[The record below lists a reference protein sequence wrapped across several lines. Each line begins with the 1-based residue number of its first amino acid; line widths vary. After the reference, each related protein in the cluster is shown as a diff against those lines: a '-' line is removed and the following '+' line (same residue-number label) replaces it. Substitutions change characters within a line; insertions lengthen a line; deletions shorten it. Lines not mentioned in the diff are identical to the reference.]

1 MTIEAD
7 IPVQILISSAMVSHC
22 TGLYARSAPQVQS
35 DTSSDVQR
43 LVIVPP
49 GTPNSQLPSPD
60 LLIGVWNDATTC
72 SGTPAATL
80 SCGISTVDSKK
91 VAEFRL
97 IKPLHVGRGLTY
109 FTPHNS
115 DDSNIMQRLPFLLPS
130 LFVAVRTPV
139 ANLGLSFDPIWA
151 DRVPAWILELRKV
164 NDIGKIWFID
174 HRPIRRGG
182 ACHVHDSLQRFRR
195 GGHEYVEVVE
205 TDESWQ
211 IPRENNILY
220 DFMDLIEKQSGIW
233 SGQDIKLTDI
243 GVLAVGV
250 PVHGVT
256 ACGGTAWTHNTDT
269 S

>member
-1 MTIEAD
+1 
-7 IPVQILISSAMVSHC
+7 MVSHC
-22 TGLYARSAPQVQS
+22 TGLYARSVAQLQP
-35 DTSSDVQR
+35 DTSSDVQS

-60 LLIGVWNDATTC
+60 LLIGVWDDAGTC
-72 SGTPAATL
+72 SGTSTATL
-80 SCGISTVDSKK
+80 FRGISTVDSKK

-109 FTPHNS
+109 FCPHDP
-115 DDSNIMQRLPFLLPS
+115 DDSNIMQRLPFLLS
-130 LFVAVRTPV
+130 GLFVAVRTRV

-151 DRVPAWILELRKV
+151 DLVPAWTLELRKV
-164 NDIGKIWFID
+164 NGIGKIWFI
-174 HRPIRRGG
+174 HHLPIRRAG

-195 GGHEYVEVVE
+195 GGHGYVEVVE
-205 TDESWQ
+205 ADESWQ
-211 IPRENNILY
+211 IPGENTILY
-220 DFMDLIEKQSGIW
+220 EFIDIIEQQSGIW
-233 SGQDIKLTDI
+233 SRQNIKLTDV
-243 GVLAVGV
+243 GVLAVDV